1 MTLIVEDGTGKAD
14 AEAYQTV
21 AEFRAHCEAYGLDL
35 TGKTDAQCEIAL
47 RKALAFID
55 TIYRYKG
62 TRLSA
67 GQAAEFPRAGCTDWS
82 GFVVTG
88 VPQRVK
94 RASGFLGHTALSE
107 ELYTDLDRGGM
118 VTSESVG
125 PISTSYA
132 PDAPVG
138 KTFRQAEQLLKPL
151 VREAKP
157 SDPIPFFSTSE
168 APSFEP
174 GGMDNEGS
182 GTYGGEV

>member
-1 MTLIVEDGTGKAD
+1 MALIAEDGTGKAD

-21 AEFRAHCEAYGLDL
+21 AEFRAHCAAFGLDL
-35 TGKTDAQCEIAL
+35 TGKTDTDCEVAL
-47 RKALAFID
+47 RKAFSFID
-55 TIYRYKG
+55 TINRYKG
-62 TRLSA
+62 VRLTA
-67 GQAAEFPRAGCTDWS
+67 GQAGEFPRTGCTDWS
-82 GFVVTG
+82 GFELVG
-88 VPQRVK
+88 VPVRVK
-94 RASGFLGHTALSE
+94 KASGWLAFTALSE

-132 PDAPVG
+132 ADAPVG

-157 SDPIPFFSTSE
+157 SDPVPYFSTSDGP
-168 APSFEP
+168 AFEP

-182 GTYGGEV
+182 STYGIED